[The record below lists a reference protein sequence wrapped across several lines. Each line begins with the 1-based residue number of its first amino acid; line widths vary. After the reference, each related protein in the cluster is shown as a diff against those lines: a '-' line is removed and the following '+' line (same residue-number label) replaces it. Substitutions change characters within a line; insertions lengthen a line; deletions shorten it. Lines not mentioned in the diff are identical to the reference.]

1 MIPMSLNEVAAAMGA
16 ACETGWKEIRVH
28 RVTTDS
34 RDVKPGDLFLAIKG
48 ERFDAHDFIDD
59 TVAKGAAACVCH
71 GDWFKAR
78 GEACAVPC
86 VSVPD
91 TVNALG
97 RLANHYR
104 RRVIRV
110 SAVVVG
116 VTGTNGKTT
125 TKGMID
131 HVLSGSFPGRAAP
144 GSYNNQIGVP
154 LTILSSELNDRYL
167 IVEIGT
173 NSPGEVDMLAEIA
186 SPNAAVITSISEA
199 HLQGLGGIDGVAAE
213 KVSLLRH
220 VRPNGLCVVNTDRP
234 EILPHLTGAS
244 RARLMTVGTN
254 PTAKL
259 CVANAR
265 GDIRHTTFVLDGRY
279 RVELPMPGMHHAT
292 NAAAAFAIARWF
304 GVAPEEI
311 IERLRSFVP
320 PGGRTRRLEMGGIT
334 VVDDTYNANPASLA
348 AAVETLKRGAPGRRI
363 LVMGDMLEL
372 GPDSASYHRDAI
384 RGVFDTDIEIL
395 VTVGPIT
402 GEAAAATDQHR
413 RATRVVVCEDAAAAS
428 EVLASILK
436 SGDTVWV
443 KASRVMELDRV
454 VKDLAVRLDQSAAVA

>member
-1 MIPMSLNEVAAAMGA
+1 MIPMTLDEVATAVGA
-16 ACETGWKEIRVH
+16 ACETDWETIRVH

-34 RDVKPGDLFLAIKG
+34 RDVKPGDLFLAIRG
-48 ERFDAHDFIDD
+48 ERFDAHDFIDS
-59 TVAKGAAACVCH
+59 TATKGAVACVCH
-71 GDWFKAR
+71 HDWFKVR
-78 GEACAVPC
+78 GGACAVPC
-86 VSVPD
+86 VSVSD

-97 RLANHYR
+97 RLASHYR
-104 RRVIRV
+104 RRVMHV
-110 SAVVVG
+110 SAVVIG

-154 LTILSSELNDRYL
+154 LTILSSEPNDRYL
-167 IVEIGT
+167 VVEIGT
-173 NSPGEVDMLAEIA
+173 NSPGEVVELAEIA
-186 SPNAAVITSISEA
+186 SPDAAVITSISEA
-199 HLQGLGGIDGVAAE
+199 HLQGLGGIHGVAAE

-234 EILPHLTGAS
+234 EILPHLAGAS
-244 RARLMTVGTN
+244 RARMITVGTN

-259 CVANAR
+259 CVADAR

-320 PGGRTRRLEMGGIT
+320 PGGRTRRLEMGGLT

-348 AAVETLKRGAPGRRI
+348 AAVETLQRGAPGRRI

-372 GPDSASYHRDAI
+372 GPISASYHRDAI
-384 RGVFDTDIEIL
+384 RGVFNADIEIL
-395 VTVGPIT
+395 VTVGPMT
-402 GEAAAATDQHR
+402 AEAAAATDQHR
-413 RATRVVVCEDAAAAS
+413 RGTRVVVCEDAPAAS
-428 EVLASILK
+428 EALASILQ

-443 KASRVMELDRV
+443 KASRVMALDRV
-454 VKDLAVRLDQSAAVA
+454 VKDLAVRMDEPAPVT